1 MENTETK
8 EKKKSGPRKFVWILP
23 LIGLIALALAVFTV
37 SRRYT
42 RQFLPGTEILGVDCG
57 NRTVEQAVTELKN
70 AAEAAHFVV
79 GDSSGVEIF
88 RSPMSAFLGED
99 ILTAAAEDAFRA
111 QRAAARWYDW
121 MMEGERSYSSEPLA
135 DLTDEEIASILT
147 DLRFGENGA
156 VPPQDAYVEITD
168 TGYTVVDAVPGNMF
182 NVYVCAR
189 ELGKVL
195 RPVSDLTSGVPTVI
209 IAGVDVGPSV
219 TADSEE
225 IQRVTAELDAY
236 LRRRITIEFENGNSY
251 TFTPED
257 IRAVSYVSVMGRMV
271 VCRPDTALLRSF
283 LDTVIEDY
291 GTDGVFAKFLHA
303 NETRPYVY
311 YRVGDR
317 GWIMDRDGLTTDIAS
332 ALNDR
337 ANGTFVPNYDRTW
350 YWKDYYKGYRVGD
363 TFIEISLDNQ
373 YMWCY
378 KDGRVLVETPIVTG
392 NLARRDDTRRGC
404 FRIYGKVR
412 DTILR
417 GPTWNDHVE
426 YWMPFDGGIGLH
438 DSSWRDEY
446 GEDIYMDD
454 GSHGCINTP
463 LEAMKTIYENYNKGD
478 IVIVY

>member
-1 MENTETK
+1 MDNTENTE
-8 EKKKSGPRKFVWILP
+8 KKKNGLRKFVWILP
-23 LIGLIALALAVFTV
+23 LIGLVVLALAVFTV

-57 NRTVEQAVTELKN
+57 NRTVSQAVAELEN

-79 GDSSGVEIF
+79 GDSSGVEVF
-88 RSPMSAFLGED
+88 RSPLSAFIGRDVLA
-99 ILTAAAEDAFRA
+99 AAAEDAFRD
-111 QRAAARWYDW
+111 QRASARWYDW
-121 MMEGERSYSSEPLA
+121 MMEAPRAYFSEPLA
-135 DLTDEEIASILT
+135 DLTDAQVGAVLT
-147 DLRFGENGA
+147 ELRFGEAGA
-156 VPPQDAYVEITD
+156 VPPRDAYVEITD
-168 TGYTVVDAVPGNMF
+168 TGYTVVEAVPGNMF

-195 RPVSDLTSGVPTVI
+195 RPVRDLTAGVPTVI
-209 IAGVDVGPSV
+209 IDGVAVRPSV

-225 IQRVTAELDAY
+225 IQEVTLELDSY
-236 LRRRITIEFENGNSY
+236 LNRRLTVNFDNGNSY
-251 TFTPED
+251 TFTSAD
-257 IRAVSYVSVMGRMV
+257 IRAVSDVSVLGRMV
-271 VCRPDTALLRSF
+271 VCRPDTVLLRSF

-291 GTDGVFAKFLHA
+291 GTDGVFAKFQHA

-317 GWIMDRDGLTTDIAS
+317 GWIMDREGLAAEIAS
-332 ALNDR
+332 ALNER
-337 ANGTFVPNYDRTW
+337 RNGLFTPNYDRTW
-350 YWKDYYKGYRVGD
+350 YWKDYYRGHRVGD

-378 KDGRVLVETPIVTG
+378 KNGQVLVETPIVTG

-412 DTILR
+412 DTVLR

-463 LEAMKTIYENYNKGD
+463 LEAMKTIYENYSKGD
-478 IVIVY
+478 FVIVY

>member
-1 MENTETK
+1 M
-8 EKKKSGPRKFVWILP
+8 
-23 LIGLIALALAVFTV
+23 
-37 SRRYT
+37 
-42 RQFLPGTEILGVDCG
+42 
-57 NRTVEQAVTELKN
+57 
-70 AAEAAHFVV
+70 
-79 GDSSGVEIF
+79 
-88 RSPMSAFLGED
+88 
-99 ILTAAAEDAFRA
+99 
-111 QRAAARWYDW
+111 
-121 MMEGERSYSSEPLA
+121 
-135 DLTDEEIASILT
+135 
-147 DLRFGENGA
+147 
-156 VPPQDAYVEITD
+156 
-168 TGYTVVDAVPGNMF
+168 
-182 NVYVCAR
+182 
-189 ELGKVL
+189 
-195 RPVSDLTSGVPTVI
+195 I

>member
-1 MENTETK
+1 M
-8 EKKKSGPRKFVWILP
+8 
-23 LIGLIALALAVFTV
+23 
-37 SRRYT
+37 
-42 RQFLPGTEILGVDCG
+42 
-57 NRTVEQAVTELKN
+57 
-70 AAEAAHFVV
+70 
-79 GDSSGVEIF
+79 
-88 RSPMSAFLGED
+88 
-99 ILTAAAEDAFRA
+99 
-111 QRAAARWYDW
+111 
-121 MMEGERSYSSEPLA
+121 
-135 DLTDEEIASILT
+135 
-147 DLRFGENGA
+147 
-156 VPPQDAYVEITD
+156 
-168 TGYTVVDAVPGNMF
+168 
-182 NVYVCAR
+182 
-189 ELGKVL
+189 
-195 RPVSDLTSGVPTVI
+195 
-209 IAGVDVGPSV
+209 
-219 TADSEE
+219 
-225 IQRVTAELDAY
+225 
-236 LRRRITIEFENGNSY
+236 
-251 TFTPED
+251 
-257 IRAVSYVSVMGRMV
+257 
-271 VCRPDTALLRSF
+271 
-283 LDTVIEDY
+283 
-291 GTDGVFAKFLHA
+291 
-303 NETRPYVY
+303 Y

-350 YWKDYYKGYRVGD
+350 YWKDYYKGYRVAD

-446 GEDIYMDD
+446 GEDIYMAD

>member
-1 MENTETK
+1 MDNTENTE
-8 EKKKSGPRKFVWILP
+8 KKKNGLRKFVWILP
-23 LIGLIALALAVFTV
+23 LIGLVVLALAVFTV

-57 NRTVEQAVTELKN
+57 NRTVSQAVAELEN

-79 GDSSGVEIF
+79 GDSSGVEVF
-88 RSPMSAFLGED
+88 RSPLSAFIGRDVLA
-99 ILTAAAEDAFRA
+99 AAAEDAFRD
-111 QRAAARWYDW
+111 QRASARWYDW
-121 MMEGERSYSSEPLA
+121 MMEAPRAYFSEPLA
-135 DLTDEEIASILT
+135 DLTDAQVGAVLT
-147 DLRFGENGA
+147 ELRFGEAGA
-156 VPPQDAYVEITD
+156 VPPRDAYVEITD
-168 TGYTVVDAVPGNMF
+168 TGYTVVEAVPGNMF

-195 RPVSDLTSGVPTVI
+195 RPVRDLTAGVPTVI
-209 IAGVDVGPSV
+209 IDGVAVRPSV

-225 IQRVTAELDAY
+225 IQEVTLELDSY
-236 LRRRITIEFENGNSY
+236 LNRRLTVNFDNGNSY
-251 TFTPED
+251 TFTSAD
-257 IRAVSYVSVMGRMV
+257 IRAVSDVSVLGRMV
-271 VCRPDTALLRSF
+271 VCRPDTVLLRSF
-283 LDTVIEDY
+283 LDTEIEDY
-291 GTDGVFAKFLHA
+291 GTDGVFAKFQHA

-317 GWIMDRDGLTTDIAS
+317 GWIMDREGLAAEIAS
-332 ALNDR
+332 ALNER
-337 ANGTFVPNYDRTW
+337 RNGLFTPNYDRTW
-350 YWKDYYKGYRVGD
+350 YWKDYYRGHRVGD

-378 KDGRVLVETPIVTG
+378 KNGQVLVETPIVTG

-412 DTILR
+412 DTVLR

-463 LEAMKTIYENYNKGD
+463 LEAMKTIYENYSKGD
-478 IVIVY
+478 FVIVY